1 MFKEMKRIT
10 LELLETLICSLVV
23 ILVLYMWVALPEQ
36 VWGQSMEPNFYS
48 GERVL
53 VEKVTKHFED
63 FKRGDVVVLHP
74 PSNDSID
81 YIKRIVAMPGEMVK
95 ISDCKVY
102 IFKDGKTYQLEEPY
116 LNEDTCTRAGSIAKE
131 GRFLK
136 VEDNTYFVLGDNRS
150 NSADSRFFGL
160 VDRDRILGK
169 AVFRFWP
176 LNKMSF
182 L

>member
-1 MFKEMKRIT
+1 MFKEVKR
-10 LELLETLICSLVV
+10 LVSELVETFVCSLVV

-36 VWGQSMEPNFYS
+36 VWGQSMEPSFYT

-53 VEKVTKHFED
+53 VEKVTKHIEGFN
-63 FKRGDVVVLHP
+63 RGDVVVLHP

-81 YIKRIVAMPGEMVK
+81 YIKRIVAMPGELVK
-95 ISDCKVY
+95 VSECNVY

-116 LNEDTCTRAGSIAKE
+116 LKEDTCTKGGSSVKE
-131 GRFLK
+131 GRYLK
-136 VEDNTYFVLGDNRS
+136 VEDGFYFVLGDNRG

-160 VDRDRILGK
+160 VERDRILGK
-169 AVFRFWP
+169 AVLRFWP
-176 LNKMSF
+176 INKLGF